1 MLACEWNVLERPN
14 NLVAG
19 EGGVLGWLNQPA
31 SGPSWS
37 PTDLTNAWAWYDP
50 KDTTSLFKDAS
61 ENTELVE
68 NKLVATSD
76 NFLNT
81 VGTSGA
87 YASTPYESAYSITGD
102 IDIRAKVT
110 LPVATQ
116 GAGTFYL
123 LTRWSTGG
131 NSWLFRNQGNRLW
144 FTFTSAGGTTSTN
157 AYTTVDLLIE
167 ANVEIWYRVVRTKS
181 DGVITFYKSTDDAE
195 TWEQIGAP
203 RDNADGVDMYVGTSE
218 VRVGTTTGISRNY
231 RTHRAQIYNNALGDG
246 TGLVYDADFS
256 VPAKNALSFTESSDT
271 GATVTINGAA
281 KITNAGVSSGSFL
294 ECYGT
299 NASGATVANNAAQN
313 TSGDYEAIVKVN
325 MPDIATGGNHGFI
338 CQRQGAQFKAAFYMN
353 SVGRLQFICMN
364 TSVQYSSV
372 ASDALTYTG
381 GSVVWFKVT
390 RISATG
396 VIAFY
401 ESTDGVTW
409 TARGGG
415 AGAYSGDLFAS
426 TDDVNIGRLYP
437 TNTWQLIGRIYRATV
452 NEGIDG
458 TATMDVDFEAETA
471 GTTAFTESSDTGAAV
486 TVDTDAVIADEIPN
500 IGLMLDGTSGNCAS
514 IPDNAAFSAPSNLD
528 MWADIT
534 AVDNDSGSTQIL
546 HGHYNNIT
554 GNRSY
559 YLSISTGGDLSL
571 TLGDAASGG
580 GSAVTKVSTAKISTV
595 FANLERCQVRGTWEG
610 TGGLVNF
617 YTRANSGAAWAQL
630 GTADI
635 ASGVTGALHDAASP
649 YAFGANGQLTQSMFT
664 GNIYRA
670 VMSDTIGGAAIIDA
684 DFTRQ
689 AKLATEFTESA
700 SGLTVTINQTAI
712 AFPARIHGDR
722 DMYQGTSSKLPT
734 FSTVNGRTGL
744 LFDGSNDYIKTASAN
759 LTQPVGVYYA
769 GEVVAWSLNKR
780 MLDGEANLA
789 MDFYMG
795 ATTPNITIHAG
806 AYSAST
812 AYPVGAAA
820 IMTAVVNGASTDFRL
835 NKTVGSVGTNAGTVD
850 PLGFTVGAA
859 GGGGSNANIFM
870 SELILTDTTAD
881 DTTAQDVVIDYMA
894 TANSISV

>member
-281 KITNAGVSSGSFL
+281 KITNAGV
-294 ECYGT
+294 E
-299 NASGATVANNAAQN
+299 V
-313 TSGDYEAIVKVN
+313 
-325 MPDIATGGNHGFI
+325 
-338 CQRQGAQFKAAFYMN
+338 
-353 SVGRLQFICMN
+353 
-364 TSVQYSSV
+364 
-372 ASDALTYTG
+372 
-381 GSVVWFKVT
+381 
-390 RISATG
+390 
-396 VIAFY
+396 
-401 ESTDGVTW
+401 DG
-409 TARGGG
+409 
-415 AGAYSGDLFAS
+415 
-426 TDDVNIGRLYP
+426 
-437 TNTWQLIGRIYRATV
+437 
-452 NEGIDG
+452 
-458 TATMDVDFEAETA
+458 
-471 GTTAFTESSDTGAAV
+471 
-486 TVDTDAVIADEIPN
+486 EIPN
-500 IGLMLDGTSGNCAS
+500 IGLMLDGTNGNCAS